1 MVGTVS
7 AILGIVMSLISLL
20 TLIFGYIRNLTKIKE
35 GMKAILRSEIEHCY
49 YKNLPEKT
57 LKEYERKNLDSL
69 YAAYH
74 EGLKGNT
81 FAQDLYEEMREW
93 RIIR

>member
-1 MVGTVS
+1 MINTAYTILSMIIALVS
-7 AILGIVMSLISLL
+7 LF
-20 TLIFGYIRNLTKIKE
+20 TLIFGYIKNLGKIKD
-35 GMKAILRSEIEHCY
+35 GMRALLRSEIEKCY
-49 YKNLPEKT
+49 YEHFEAKE

-93 RIIR
+93 HIVR